1 MADKI
6 KVSIIVKGGIV
17 QSVYSTADIDV
28 DIIDF
33 DDADSAEDYNK
44 CSDKLDEVEKTQE
57 FIY

>member
-33 DDADSAEDYNK
+33 DDADAAEDYNK
-44 CSDKLDEVEKTQE
+44 CSDKLAEVEKTQE

>member
-44 CSDKLDEVEKTQE
+44 CSDKLAEIEKTQE